1 MNYIKRYEGL
11 QTAKDGEE
19 LINAAKVEE
28 NSDDEDSK
36 IEEV

>member
-1 MNYIKRYEGL
+1 MNYLKRYEGL

-28 NSDDEDSK
+28 SDDEDSK